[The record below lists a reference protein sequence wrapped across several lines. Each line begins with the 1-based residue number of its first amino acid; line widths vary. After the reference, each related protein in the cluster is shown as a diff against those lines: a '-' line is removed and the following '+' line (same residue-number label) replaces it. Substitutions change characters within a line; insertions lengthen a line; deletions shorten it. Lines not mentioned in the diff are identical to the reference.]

1 MGRCY
6 LSCYLAVYTHFLTVD
21 QQVNGVLVTLT
32 MIICMVAIMR
42 SMAVIVFPSIWWQ
55 KCNNAIMKAHL
66 VEREYRDYNWERRK
80 EDDYDIDQ
88 DDDDVHGDFGDSY
101 NAVIMMVISMI
112 MIIMIKIPG
121 NQ

>member
-6 LSCYLAVYTHFLTVD
+6 DLAVYTHFLIVI
-21 QQVNGVLVTLT
+21 QHENGVLVTST
-32 MIICMVAIMR
+32 MIICMVTIMR